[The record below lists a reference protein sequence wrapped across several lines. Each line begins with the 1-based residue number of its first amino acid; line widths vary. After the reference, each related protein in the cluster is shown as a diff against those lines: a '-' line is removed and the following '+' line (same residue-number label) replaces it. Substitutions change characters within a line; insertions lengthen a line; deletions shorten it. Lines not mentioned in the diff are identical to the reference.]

1 MEAQIDVS
9 KQHHLDQNEINR
21 CVELIAK
28 EFESDWNVEWEW
40 TTTQLVSFKAQK
52 GLARGVR
59 GEIFVSRETVRVR
72 MSLPLM
78 LISLRKTIAREVER
92 VLGEQIG

>member
-9 KQHHLDQNEINR
+9 RAHSLDQNEINR
-21 CVELIAK
+21 RVEQIAK
-28 EFESDWNVEWEW
+28 EFETEWGVSW
-40 TTTQLVSFKAQK
+40 QWATTQLVAFKAQK
-52 GLARGVR
+52 GLARGIQ
-59 GEIFVSRETVRVR
+59 GEIAVSSGSIRVR